1 MIFVTGDLHGEK
13 EQIQEYIKV
22 LSDCTK
28 DDILIVAGDFGIPWY
43 SRALD
48 MHYKD
53 DKLLDLLRNAPFT
66 TCFVDGNHENFDLL
80 YSNPVIENGAAVFM
94 IWTVSTISCAAKFL
108 PWKTKLFSPSA
119 ALPVWINNT
128 ERRAFHGGSKKT
140 RHLKN
145 NPMLLKT

>member
-53 DKLLDLLRNAPFT
+53 DKLLDLLRNANCNIKCDKILIT
-66 TCFVDGNHENFDLL
+66 NL
-80 YSNPVIENGAAVFM
+80 YV
-94 IWTVSTISCAAKFL
+94 
-108 PWKTKLFSPSA
+108 
-119 ALPVWINNT
+119 
-128 ERRAFHGGSKKT
+128 
-140 RHLKN
+140 
-145 NPMLLKT
+145 

>member
-80 YSNPVIENGAAVFM
+80 YSNPVIEKWGGRVHDLDGIYHLMRGEIFTMENQ
-94 IWTVSTISCAAKFL
+94 TIF
-108 PWKTKLFSPSA
+108 TFG

>member
-80 YSNPVIENGAAVFM
+80 YSNPVIE
-94 IWTVSTISCAAKFL
+94 K
-108 PWKTKLFSPSA
+108 
-119 ALPVWINNT
+119 
-128 ERRAFHGGSKKT
+128 
-140 RHLKN
+140 
-145 NPMLLKT
+145 